1 MNRESG
7 PLRNGNPRKDL
18 STVASCG
25 ARTRRG
31 TACQAPAMKNGRCRS
46 HGGKS
51 TGARTAN
58 GKQAQIAAN
67 TVHGYYGD
75 EGRTLRGRSRL
86 VANLAQAVRDR
97 ST

>member
-18 STVASCG
+18 STVARCG

-67 TVHGYYGD
+67 TVHGYYGE
-75 EGRTLRGRSRL
+75 EGRALLGRTRLLTTLGRI
-86 VANLAQAVRDR
+86 VRDKG
-97 ST
+97 

>member
-18 STVASCG
+18 STVARCG

-31 TACQAPAMKNGRCRS
+31 TACLAPAMKNGRCRS

-51 TGARTAN
+51 TGATSREGRA
-58 GKQAQIAAN
+58 AQIAAN
-67 TVHGYYGD
+67 TVHGYYGE
-75 EGRTLRGRSRL
+75 EGRTLRGRMRL
-86 VANLAQAVRDR
+86 LTSLGRILR
-97 ST
+97 EKG